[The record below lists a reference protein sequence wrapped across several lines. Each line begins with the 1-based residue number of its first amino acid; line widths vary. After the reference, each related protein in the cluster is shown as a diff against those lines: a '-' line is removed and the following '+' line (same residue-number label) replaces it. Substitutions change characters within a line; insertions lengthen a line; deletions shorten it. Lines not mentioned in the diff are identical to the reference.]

1 MQVLNGFC
9 APLQGERCVRGT
21 KWIGMS
27 KTKLPLS
34 NISSAS
40 FASALFTFV
49 VIYPASIFLAHS
61 PDPPPSGGL
70 WEGRARW
77 SKEDLQSHSVRAVL
91 LPAYLSSTP
100 LLLHSPCFDAN
111 RVVGHR
117 WLHNGEHTQSI
128 LGALPGHKWQSYQVC
143 LKSRV
148 HQQMVVVAEEG
159 LWGSY
164 LCVNSYNGG
173 ASAWK
178 LLYGLVSIK
187 PVL

>member
-1 MQVLNGFC
+1 MRLFNGFC
-9 APLQGERCVRGT
+9 AHLQGERCVRGT

-34 NISSAS
+34 NISSA
-40 FASALFTFV
+40 FCASALFTFV

-61 PDPPPSGGL
+61 PDPPHLEGCGRDELADQKKIFKATVWEPCSFQLIWAGL
-70 WEGRARW
+70 LF
-77 SKEDLQSHSVRAVL
+77 S
-91 LPAYLSSTP
+91 
-100 LLLHSPCFDAN
+100 CFDAN

-117 WLHNGEHTQSI
+117 WLHNGEHTQCI
-128 LGALPGHKWQSYQVC
+128 LGALPGHKWQWYQVC

-178 LLYGLVSIK
+178 LLHGLVSIK